1 MKLAAHL
8 LNTGKAPL
16 FFLLICVGFTAWS
29 QTGDLLALQDQAYQK
44 DLATAKAT
52 MKAYESGNWDEL
64 RSFLDENATIYGL
77 GNFDSMTVEQSI
89 NYWSAGRDYAAPIL
103 ADNGTWLNISHKE
116 GPRTGDWVYH
126 WGNNT
131 ISYQDGN
138 TISFPYHIA
147 LKMVDH
153 KITEAYFY
161 YDNNKIIRALGY
173 AIDPPLEEQ
182 PDEDIVSIVQQP

>member
-1 MKLAAHL
+1 MKLAVHL
-8 LNTGKAPL
+8 RNTGKAAIL
-16 FFLLICVGFTAWS
+16 VVFICLGFTLWG
-29 QTGDLLALQDQAYQK
+29 QTGDLQALNDQAYQK

-52 MKAYESGNWDEL
+52 MKAYELGNWEEL
-64 RSFLDENATIYGL
+64 RSFLDENATVYGL
-77 GNFDSMTVEQSI
+77 GNFDSMSVEQSI
-89 NYWSAGRDYAAPIL
+89 KYWSAGREYAAPIL
-103 ADNGTWLNISHKE
+103 ADNGTWLNVSHQE
-116 GPRTGDWVYH
+116 GPQKGDWVYH

-147 LKMVDH
+147 LRMVNH

-182 PDEDIVSIVQQP
+182 PDEDIVSIVKQP

>member
-1 MKLAAHL
+1 MKLTAHL
-8 LNTGKAPL
+8 INTGKASLVLL
-16 FFLLICVGFTAWS
+16 FICIGFTVWG
-29 QTGDLLALQDQAYQK
+29 QTGDLLALKDQAYEK

-52 MKAYESGNWDEL
+52 MKAYESGNWEEL
-64 RSFLDENATIYGL
+64 RSFLDENATVYGL
-77 GNFDSMTVEQSI
+77 GHFDSMTVEQSI
-89 NYWSAGRDYAAPIL
+89 NYWSAGREYAAPIL
-103 ADNGTWLNISHKE
+103 ADNGTWLNVSHKE
-116 GPRTGDWVYH
+116 GPQTGDWVYH

-153 KITEAYFY
+153 KITEAHFY

-182 PDEDIVSIVQQP
+182 PDEDIVSIVKQP